1 MLAQPLKYLQG
12 TSADQSLKMVSVG
25 PLRSKCKSKSNTLLP
40 LLLKDHQVIPKL
52 QLGEDTILHYPKK

>member
-52 QLGEDTILHYPKK
+52 